1 MYNNTIIGANATK
14 MIQDATHQTT
24 NFIISSWMSLEFF
37 CSYNTDHNLE
47 INEVSFHLSH
57 NIQKLHL

>member
-1 MYNNTIIGANATK
+1 MIGAKALK
-14 MIQDATHQTT
+14 MIKDTHQTT